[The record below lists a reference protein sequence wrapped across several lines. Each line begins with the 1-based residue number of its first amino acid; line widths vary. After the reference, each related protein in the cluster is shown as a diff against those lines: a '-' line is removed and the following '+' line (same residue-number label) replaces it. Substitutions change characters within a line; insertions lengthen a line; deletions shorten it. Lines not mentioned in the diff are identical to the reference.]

1 MDPHIAERCLNHKT
15 RGVEGISTRHAYY
28 NERREALNK
37 WASLLDAL
45 DKGEAYNVTPITK
58 GRKKTA

>member
-1 MDPHIAERCLNHKT
+1 
-15 RGVEGISTRHAYY
+15 VEGIYNRHDYY